1 MSVYPTP
8 FTVGVSAY
16 TEGADDAHG
25 NPVVTYAT
33 AVDVA
38 VYAVAP
44 GTPGEDYE
52 VGRNP
57 ATIPL
62 MVYGPTAS
70 LGSVAARSRV
80 IWQGDTFEVD
90 GAPEVYD
97 YGPFSFAPGTR
108 LRLMRVEG

>member
-1 MSVYPTP
+1 VTYPTP
-8 FTVGVSAY
+8 FTIGVSVY
-16 TEGADDAHG
+16 ETGADDAHG
-25 NPVVTYAT
+25 NPVESWAT
-33 AVDVA
+33 AADVP

-57 ATIPL
+57 STIPL

-80 IWQGDTFEVD
+80 VWQGDTFEVN

-97 YGPFSFAPGTR
+97 YGPFSFAPGTC